1 MSTEPADDQM
11 VTLLVGFADALRQA
25 GMSVGLTRLE
35 GLLASVTALRK
46 TSLRNV
52 YWAGR
57 ATLCASREDL
67 ETFERCFEQF
77 FLAAAEVPVQPAA
90 AKTLKFGHF
99 ATADAADATDSK
111 TQDET
116 QNLSLASADEVLRH
130 REFSAMTAAERD
142 EIIKLIARMKPAKP
156 MRRSRRQCSA
166 KRGPVDVRQ
175 SVRAVLASG
184 GDPVVLR
191 YRKPKPRA
199 RKCVFLLDV
208 SGSMKPYADPLLRF
222 AFAAQRSNTRKT
234 QVFTV
239 GTRLT
244 CLTPV
249 WINTVPELAL
259 ESAGK
264 SIADWHGGTRL
275 GQQLKYFLDHWGQ
288 RGMVRGAI
296 AVIASDGW
304 EQEGDAALLGEQMQ
318 RLRRLAYR
326 VIWCNPHKS
335 GPGYEPL
342 VKGMQA
348 ALPHIDE
355 FVSGCTVD
363 ELAQL
368 AATIANC
375 GARSANVR
383 LNSG

>member
-1 MSTEPADDQM
+1 MSTEPTDDQL
-11 VTLLVGFADALRQA
+11 VALLVGFADALRQA

-35 GLLASVTALRK
+35 ALLASVTALSK

-57 ATLCASREDL
+57 TTLCASPEDL
-67 ETFERCFEQF
+67 EIFERCFEQF
-77 FLAAAEVPVQPAA
+77 FLIAADLPSQPTA
-90 AKTLKFGHF
+90 AKTLKLGHF
-99 ATADAADATDSK
+99 TIADASDAADSK
-111 TQDET
+111 TQAET

-142 EIIKLIARMKPAKP
+142 EIKKLIARLKPATP
-156 MRRSRRQCSA
+156 MRQARRLCSA

-175 SVRAVLASG
+175 TVRAVLASG

-199 RKCVFLLDV
+199 RKCVFLMDV

-222 AFAAQRSNTRKT
+222 AFAAQRSNTRTT

-264 SIADWHGGTRL
+264 TIADWQGGTRL

-304 EQEGDAALLGEQMQ
+304 EEEGDAALLGEQMQ

-342 VKGMQA
+342 ARGMQA

-383 LNSG
+383 VNSG

>member
-1 MSTEPADDQM
+1 MSAEPARDQL
-11 VTLLVGFADALRQA
+11 VSLLAGFADALREA
-25 GMSVGLTRLE
+25 GMSIGLIRLE
-35 GLLASVTALRK
+35 GLLASVTALGSF
-46 TSLRNV
+46 SLRKL
-52 YWAGR
+52 YLAGR
-57 ATLCASREDL
+57 TTLCASREDL

-77 FLAAAEVPVQPAA
+77 FFAAAHVPTQPAVP
-90 AKTLKFGHF
+90 KTLKFGHY
-99 ATADAADATDSK
+99 AAAGASDAK
-111 TQDET
+111 TQNET
-116 QNLSLASADEVLRH
+116 QDISVASAEEVLRH
-130 REFSAMTAAERD
+130 REFSAMPANERAE
-142 EIIKLIARMKPAKP
+142 IMKLIARMKPVAP

-175 SVRAVLASG
+175 SVRGVLASG

-191 YRKPKPRA
+191 YRMPKPRP

-222 AFAAQRSNTRKT
+222 AFAAQRSSVRST

-244 CLTPV
+244 RLTPV
-249 WINTVPELAL
+249 WLNALPELAL

-264 SIADWHGGTRL
+264 AIVDWHGGTRL
-275 GQQLKYFLDHWGQ
+275 GEQLKYFLDHWGQ

-304 EQEGDAALLGEQMQ
+304 EQGDAALLGEQMQ

-342 VKGMQA
+342 AAGMRA

-368 AATIANC
+368 ATTIANC
-375 GARSANVR
+375 GARQANGR
-383 LNSG
+383 RDSD